1 MNFTL
6 TLTLGAALLAVWL
19 DARFVYWRPQSPSA
33 AMTHGAIG
41 ALAVLGAA
49 GLLVLI
55 YGIPQ
60 AVFMAVL
67 LCVFVPAL
75 VYALLAGIW
84 MLRALA
90 EITGLAG
97 R

>member
-6 TLTLGAALLAVWL
+6 TITLGAALLAVWL
-19 DARFVYWRPQSPSA
+19 DARFVYWRPQSPA
-33 AMTHGAIG
+33 TAMTHGAVG
-41 ALAVLGAA
+41 ALGVLGAA
-49 GLLVLI
+49 GLLVLV

-60 AVFMAVL
+60 AAFMAMV
-67 LCVFVPAL
+67 LCVFVPSL

-90 EITGLAG
+90 ELTGLV
-97 R
+97 RR

>member
-19 DARFVYWRPQSPSA
+19 DARFVYWRPQTPAA

-41 ALAVLGAA
+41 ALGVLGAA
-49 GLLVLI
+49 GLLVLV

-60 AVFMAVL
+60 AAFMAVL

-84 MLRALA
+84 MLRTLA
-90 EITGLAG
+90 ELTGFAG